1 MDAKHILLTH
11 FSARYPRMPP
21 SAVGKAEP
29 DIEPVFTVSSDTGD
43 TGKSSTSP
51 PSRAPDPDIAV
62 AFDHLNL
69 TIGDMWKVNHY
80 LPAIEQSF
88 QDTTE
93 DGDEEVDET
102 SVIEGDYT

>member
-1 MDAKHILLTH
+1 
-11 FSARYPRMPP
+11 MPP

-29 DIEPVFTVSSDTGD
+29 DNEPALLASSHHGD
-43 TGKSSTSP
+43 IGERSRSS
-51 PSRAPDPDIAV
+51 SRVARKRPDLDIAV

-88 QDTTE
+88 QDTIE
-93 DGDEEVDET
+93 DGDEEVDKT
-102 SVIEGDYT
+102 SVIEVDHT